1 MKRELKACSGIHR
14 ARTGRLEGMAAMK
27 LWSIQSRAQNER
39 FSYWREVLCEAFVSL
54 NPILNEKHTVIDF
67 AGEVSSRSLSTT
79 AQTRVFSKAQHIQRR
94 GEEILRN
101 PVEYCFAKFQL
112 EGSCVV
118 RQDGQESMVLPGD
131 FSIVDSTRPYF
142 LDYQGDWHVLSFRIP
157 REQVI
162 SRLASPYKATARR
175 VDGKAGMGLVAS
187 RFARSL
193 EQVDLD
199 TGSGVQDGLSAA
211 LNSIIAIAL
220 GATLEAQ
227 ERDRLP
233 VREAI
238 RLAVE
243 TYIRDHLEEP
253 YLGPDMLASRFKV
266 SRRTLYSLFEEAPL
280 SVSSLI
286 RELRLQRSARDL
298 LSPGHPG
305 VLAVALRWGF
315 SDASHFSRLFKRRFG
330 VCPREFADFTLKGG
344 LDAVNGGACSVSS
357 LGATLGAGHS
367 SPFSMTRP

>member
-1 MKRELKACSGIHR
+1 
-14 ARTGRLEGMAAMK
+14 MK
-27 LWSIQSRAQNER
+27 LWSTQSCAPNER

-54 NPILNEKHTVIDF
+54 NPVLEDKQTAIDF
-67 AGEVSSRSLSTT
+67 VGEVSSRSLSTST
-79 AQTRVFSKAQHIQRR
+79 QTCVFSKAQHVQRR
-94 GEEILRN
+94 GEEIRRN
-101 PVEYCFAKFQL
+101 PVEYCFANFQL

-118 RQDGQESMVLPGD
+118 RQDRQESLVLPGD

-175 VDGKAGMGLVAS
+175 VAGNTGMGLVAS

-193 EQVDLD
+193 EQVDPD
-199 TGSGVQDGLSAA
+199 AGSGVQDGLSAA

-233 VREAI
+233 VREAF

-253 YLGPDMLASRFKV
+253 HLGPDMLALRFKV
-266 SRRTLYSLFEEAPL
+266 SRRTLYGLFEEAPL
-280 SVSSLI
+280 SVSGLI

-298 LSPGHPG
+298 RSLGHPG

-330 VCPREFADFTLKGG
+330 VCPREFSDYALKEGF
-344 LDAVNGGACSVSS
+344 DPVS
-357 LGATLGAGHS
+357 HS
-367 SPFSMTRP
+367 SSAVFSKPLSG